1 MVTPATQSVYEQ
13 FLNQHTLP
21 PSYPSFNP
29 LIYSLDTFLPLTDF
43 HQEDYWYPNPRLACR
58 SFKRTLQCGTVL
70 HWYLGAH
77 ILAGWV
83 FAILGIAGLL
93 AKPPS

>member
-1 MVTPATQSVYEQ
+1 MSELEDRAAAE
-13 FLNQHTLP
+13 FC
-21 PSYPSFNP
+21 
-29 LIYSLDTFLPLTDF
+29 DLTEAEN
-43 HQEDYWYPNPRLACR
+43 HQEDYWYPNPDRACR
-58 SFKRTLQCGTVL
+58 SFNRPMPCGTVL
-70 HWYLGAH
+70 HWYLGVH